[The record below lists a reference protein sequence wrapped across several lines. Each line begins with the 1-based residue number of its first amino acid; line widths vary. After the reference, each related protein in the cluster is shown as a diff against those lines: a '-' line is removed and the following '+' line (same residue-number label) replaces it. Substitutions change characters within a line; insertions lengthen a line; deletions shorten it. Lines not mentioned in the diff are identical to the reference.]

1 MLLREEHGLYE
12 SVARSEASRQPLA
25 YLSIELPWCAH
36 LHPSPSPS
44 PNPEPKPKPKPTPT
58 RTRTRTRTRTPHPT
72 PTPTLTSLDRK
83 VSDPES
89 YEDFLA
95 DLHPPA
101 LSRLTGGLPFVQVT
115 PRPNSNPNL
124 IPELPE
130 LKPNNNPNANLK
142 PQPNP
147 DPNPDP

>member
-1 MLLREEHGLYE
+1 MPPPKHFDPSTLRVTLVCNGVSMVLLREEHGLYE

-25 YLSIELPWCAH
+25 YLSIELPC
-36 LHPSPSPS
+36 
-44 PNPEPKPKPKPTPT
+44 
-58 RTRTRTRTRTPHPT
+58 
-72 PTPTLTSLDRK
+72 LDRK

-115 PRPNSNPNL
+115 ARPNPNPNP
-124 IPELPE
+124 IPD
-130 LKPNNNPNANLK
+130 LKPNPNPNANLK